1 MSNYIERYWRDAKP
15 EDAIKEPPMVGRFR
29 QEDEGWVKCSLL
41 YGYDRTREY
50 RWSTKWS
57 NSIGDEFPQCFKHC
71 QVYDAPDPGEGWR
84 LIDTANEKPK
94 DGDEYYNRHGEWV
107 VRAMP
112 LSAWTGVDTY
122 RRRITPTVTYV
133 PFTWED
139 REQLRGRWIK
149 SKHPGSAEFLIS
161 KLYNSDKHGLMA
173 NDYSASSLLDEA
185 IFFDT
190 GKPVGKEVTQ

>member
-15 EDAIKEPPMVGRFR
+15 EDAIKEPPMVARFR
-29 QEDEGWVKCSLL
+29 DKSTLQWSDVQKLRGWVRQTC
-41 YGYDRTREY
+41 YGWVGEGGMWT
-50 RWSTKWS
+50 
-57 NSIGDEFPQCFKHC
+57 HC

-84 LIDTANEKPK
+84 LIDTEREKAK
-94 DGDEYYNRHGEWV
+94 LGDEFLTQSGVWWLECRHNGFED
-107 VRAMP
+107 
-112 LSAWTGVDTY
+112 GVPY

-149 SKHPGSAEFLIS
+149 FKHPGSAEFLIS

-173 NDYSASSLLDEA
+173 NEYSASSLLDEA
-185 IFFDT
+185 IFLDT
-190 GKPVGKEVTQ
+190 GKPVGKEVMQ